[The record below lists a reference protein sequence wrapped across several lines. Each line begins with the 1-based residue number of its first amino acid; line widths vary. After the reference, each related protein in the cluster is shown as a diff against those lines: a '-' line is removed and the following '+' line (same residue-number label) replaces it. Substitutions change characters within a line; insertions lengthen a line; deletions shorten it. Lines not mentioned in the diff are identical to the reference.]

1 MIHIHDNKAEC
12 LPAER
17 IGDKLGVWTS
27 TFSTYAIA
35 YVDVKDNT
43 PASEPSYPSYPVT
56 DVILSQTNADMSK
69 EGETLQLTATV
80 TPSYADNRNITWKS
94 SDEKVAVVYKGGK
107 VTAIANV

>member
-1 MIHIHDNKAEC
+1 M
-12 LPAER
+12 PAER

-43 PASEPSYPSYPVT
+43 PASEPSYPVT